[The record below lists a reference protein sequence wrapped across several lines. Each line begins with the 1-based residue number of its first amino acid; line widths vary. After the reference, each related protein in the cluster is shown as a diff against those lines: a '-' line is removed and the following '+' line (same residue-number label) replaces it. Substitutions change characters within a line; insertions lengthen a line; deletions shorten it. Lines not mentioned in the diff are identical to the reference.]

1 MQNTNNIL
9 PPNTEFSEEELMQYL
24 NNNLSNEKQHAI
36 EMQMAESAFLAD
48 AVEGLQEFDNK
59 KNILNYTEELNK
71 QLLKHTTR
79 KKVRKSKRKFKQQ
92 DWIIMA
98 VVIIMML
105 CLLGYFVINE
115 FEKNNLLNSPK

>member
-36 EMQMAESAFLAD
+36 EMQMAESSFLDD
-48 AVEGLQEFDNK
+48 AVEGLKEFDNK
-59 KNILNYTEELNK
+59 KNISNYTKELNK
-71 QLLKHTTR
+71 QLLKYTTR
-79 KKVRKSKRKFKQQ
+79 KKVGKSKRKFKQQ

-105 CLLGYFVINE
+105 CLLGYFVVNE
-115 FEKNNLLNSPK
+115 FEKNNLLNSP

>member
-9 PPNTEFSEEELMQYL
+9 PPNTEFSEVELMQYL
-24 NNNLSNEKQHAI
+24 NNNLSNEEQHAI

-59 KNILNYTEELNK
+59 KNISNYTEELNK